1 MKLDFVSVGEVM
13 IQFNAMT
20 PGPLRTVSTFE
31 KHVAGSEANV
41 MAGLSRLGHRTGM
54 ITRVG
59 KDEFGSA
66 ILGALKAEDVDTSH
80 VTVDPSSPTGI
91 YFTQR
96 HFPVPGESV
105 LTYYRKG
112 SAASNLDEADIDTDY
127 IKGAKN
133 IHITGITPALSV
145 SCARAVWKAFQFARE
160 NGLGISF
167 DTNVRPKLWKDTATA
182 RGALSNYLTSKVV
195 LTNGEDLGLLFP
207 GLGMKDAVAEVL
219 RKGAEV
225 VAVKLASA
233 GAYARS
239 GTEEAEAPAFHVPHV
254 EDVIGAG
261 DAFDAAFLSSYL
273 KRTALRECLE
283 HGCAAGA
290 LVVTVRGDME
300 ALPRREDLEAFL
312 TSKRWVS

>member
-41 MAGLSRLGHRTGM
+41 MAGLSRLGHKTGL

-66 ILGALKAEDVDTSH
+66 IVAALKAEDVDTSR

-96 HFPVPGESV
+96 HFPVLGESV

-112 SAASNLDEADIDTDY
+112 SAASNLDETDIDVDY
-127 IKGAKN
+127 VMNTKS
-133 IHITGITPALSV
+133 IHITGITPALSA
-145 SCARAVWKAFQFARE
+145 SCAKAVWKMFQFAKE
-160 NGLGISF
+160 TGLGTSF
-167 DTNVRPKLWKDTATA
+167 DTNVRPKLWRDMATA
-182 RGALSNYLTSKVV
+182 RGALSNYLASKVV
-195 LTNGEDLGLLFP
+195 LTNGGDLEILLARMS
-207 GLGMKDAVAEVL
+207 MKDAAAEVL
-219 RKGAEV
+219 KKGAEV

-239 GTEEAEAPAFHVPHV
+239 RTEEAQVPAFRVPHV

-273 KRTALRECLE
+273 GGRPLSESLQR
-283 HGCAAGA
+283 GCAAGA

-300 ALPRREDLEAFL
+300 ALPRQEDLEAFL
-312 TSKRWVS
+312 ASNQSET

>member
-13 IQFNAMT
+13 IQFNAVT

-31 KHVAGSEANV
+31 KHVAGSEANT
-41 MAGLSRLGHRTGM
+41 MAGLSRLGYRTGM
-54 ITRVG
+54 ISRVG
-59 KDEFGSA
+59 KDEFGYA
-66 ILGALKAEDVDTSH
+66 VIEALRAEGVETSH
-80 VTVDPSSPTGI
+80 VIVDPGSPTGI

-112 SAASNLDEADIDTDY
+112 SAASNLDETDIDVDY
-127 IKGAKN
+127 LVNAKN
-133 IHITGITPALSV
+133 VHITGITPALSA
-145 SCARAVWKAFQFARE
+145 SCAKAVWKLFQSARE
-160 NGLGISF
+160 NGLGTSF
-167 DTNVRPKLWKDTATA
+167 DTNVRPKLWKDMATA
-182 RGALSNYLTSKVV
+182 RGALSNYLASKVV
-195 LTNGEDLGLLFP
+195 LTNGADLEVLFP
-207 GLGMKDAVAEVL
+207 RMQMKDATLQVL
-219 RKGAEV
+219 RKGADV

-239 GTEEAEAPAFHVPHV
+239 EAEEVEVPAFQVPHV

-273 KRTALRECLE
+273 KGRPLRESLE
-283 HGCAAGA
+283 CGCAAGA

-300 ALPRREDLEAFL
+300 ALPRQEDLEAFL
-312 TSKRWVS
+312 ASKRRAP